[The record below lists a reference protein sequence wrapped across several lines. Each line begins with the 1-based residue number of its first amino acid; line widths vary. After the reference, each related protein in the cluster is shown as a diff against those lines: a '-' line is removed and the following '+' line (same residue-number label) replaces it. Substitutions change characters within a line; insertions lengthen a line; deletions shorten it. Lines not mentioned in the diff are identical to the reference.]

1 MQDTPQS
8 GQGRLRD
15 RLAGLR
21 AVLRRPGFRSLAGVV
36 VLAGVFLGSYL
47 YFQGWPG
54 LKETDPVTLETRDSR
69 EEAGPGQEAAPSTAP
84 ETKASVQEETA
95 TSAPSEPREEVPTRE
110 VSGSGRPA
118 FAWPVAGAKTLTG
131 FGWQYSETMGDWRW
145 HPGVDL
151 SAGQGTTV
159 MAAGDG
165 RVVSVRQDQ
174 ERGLTVIIEH
184 EGDYRT
190 VYASLARAQVEAGET
205 VRRGQAIG
213 RAGESARVETEHG
226 VHVHFEIWRGDEA
239 VDPATVV
246 R

>member
-15 RLAGLR
+15 RLAGFR
-21 AVLRRPGFRSLAGVV
+21 AVLRRPGFRSLAGFV

-84 ETKASVQEETA
+84 ETQASVQEETA

-118 FAWPVAGAKTLTG
+118 FAWPGAGAKTLTG
-131 FGWQYSETMGDWRW
+131 FGWRYRETR
-145 HPGVDL
+145 
-151 SAGQGTTV
+151 
-159 MAAGDG
+159 GDG
-165 RVVSVRQDQ
+165 PGIP
-174 ERGLTVIIEH
+174 GLI
-184 EGDYRT
+184 
-190 VYASLARAQVEAGET
+190 
-205 VRRGQAIG
+205 
-213 RAGESARVETEHG
+213 
-226 VHVHFEIWRGDEA
+226 
-239 VDPATVV
+239 
-246 R
+246 